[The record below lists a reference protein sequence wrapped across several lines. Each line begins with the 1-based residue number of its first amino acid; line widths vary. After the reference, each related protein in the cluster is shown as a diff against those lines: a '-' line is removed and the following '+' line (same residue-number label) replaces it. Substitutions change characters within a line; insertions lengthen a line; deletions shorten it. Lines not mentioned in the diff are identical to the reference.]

1 MITPG
6 ESSKP
11 VALTK
16 ETGSAA
22 ASQPNAGDPSEL
34 QALAADSPAAS
45 PEPKPTETAEAF
57 SDSEKQAR
65 GIQPNNYLIN

>member
-34 QALAADSPAAS
+34 QALAS
-45 PEPKPTETAEAF
+45 PETKPAETAETKPAETAEAF
-57 SDSEKQAR
+57 SDPEKQAR
-65 GIQPNNYLIN
+65 GVQPNN